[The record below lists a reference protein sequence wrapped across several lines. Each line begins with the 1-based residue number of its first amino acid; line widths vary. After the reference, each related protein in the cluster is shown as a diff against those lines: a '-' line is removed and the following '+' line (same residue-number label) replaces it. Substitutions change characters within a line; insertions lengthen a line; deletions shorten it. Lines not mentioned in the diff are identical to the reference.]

1 MIYDFYE
8 KYEKMKEIED
18 KNELDDDLKPN
29 PPKKK
34 ITRETQLTELENV
47 DERILRSAKVLERM
61 VNLNTFD
68 EIAQDFRFW
77 EDQADEFKDIEGSLL
92 PLWKFSF
99 EKAKNLEITGLCWNP
114 KYCDLFAATYGSYN
128 FYTQQGKGFV
138 CLFSL
143 KNPSYPEF
151 LCEAS
156 CGVMCVDIHP
166 QHPHMVVVGLY
177 DGNIAVYNLQT
188 RRSTPSYKSSA
199 QNGKHR
205 EVVWQ
210 VKWAKDNLDGYLN
223 FYSVSGDG
231 RVTNWTIVK
240 TALWF
245 TDQLLINFSK
255 SLLNYGDEKMSD
267 HLVDSGRSI
276 AFKPDEENIF
286 LVGTEE
292 GLVYMAT
299 TQYSSQFLMTY
310 PAHSTPVYN
319 IQWNKFVPQIFLTCA
334 SEFVVKIWHK
344 DSTKPILRFDLGS
357 QVGDIV
363 WAPYSSTVFA
373 AVTMEGKVHV
383 YDLNINKYSPIC
395 VQVRVIIL
403 IHCVII
409 YFIVGGVQK
418 TRSSQPYCI
427 QSGGAYNCG
436 WR

>member
-1 MIYDFYE
+1 VNQWIIYDYYE
-8 KYEKMKEIED
+8 KYEKMKEVED
-18 KNELDDDLKPN
+18 KNELEEEYKPN
-29 PPKKK
+29 PSKKK
-34 ITRETQLTELENV
+34 DAQELQTKEEEDV
-47 DERILRSAKVLERM
+47 DRRILRSAKVLERM

-68 EIAQDFRFW
+68 DVAQDFRFW
-77 EDQADEFKDIEGSLL
+77 EDQSDEYKDVEGSLL

-99 EKAKNLEITGLCWNP
+99 ERAKKLEITGLCWNP

-128 FYTQQGKGFV
+128 FYTQQDMGFV

-151 LCEAS
+151 LCEAH

-177 DGNIAVYNLQT
+177 DGNIAVYNLQI
-188 RRSTPSYKSSA
+188 RSSVPTYMSTA
-199 QNGKHR
+199 QNGKHKD
-205 EVVWQ
+205 VVWQ
-210 VKWAKDNLDGYLN
+210 VKWVRDNLDGYLN

-245 TDQLLINFSK
+245 TDQLVINFEK
-255 SLLNYGDEKMSD
+255 TLLNFGDEKIGD
-267 HLVDSGRSI
+267 HLLDSGRSI

-299 TQYSSQFLMTY
+299 TQYSSQYLMTY

-319 IQWNKFVPQIFLTCA
+319 IQWNTFIPQIFITCA
-334 SEFVVKIWHK
+334 SEFVVKLWHK

-373 AVTMEGKVHV
+373 AVTIEGKVYV
-383 YDLNINKYSPIC
+383 YDLHINKYSPIC
-395 VQVRVIIL
+395 MQVI
-403 IHCVII
+403 
-409 YFIVGGVQK
+409 
-418 TRSSQPYCI
+418 
-427 QSGGAYNCG
+427 
-436 WR
+436 